1 MKNNRIELLYLICF
15 MKHIPKYFKKKIVDI
30 FNNNRRKQ
38 KKEMTIIHDVI
49 SPKGSILVVDYA
61 LKNGWH

>member
-1 MKNNRIELLYLICF
+1 
-15 MKHIPKYFKKKIVDI
+15 MKHIPKYFKKIVDI

-38 KKEMTIIHDVI
+38 KKEMTIIHDVT